1 MSDEELTALLDD
13 TGRLARIEA
22 KLERDRG
29 AARPVRGVHRPGHR
43 QPGEAAGQDHRRPG
57 VTVRASTIMLAAA
70 VLYLVHRWST
80 GGKTLDPKTAVE
92 VAFAV
97 FVIALLDQ
105 GQTEPVAKGFA
116 WLFFAG
122 AAYAALPTIGKVTS
136 APAKGKK
143 A

>member
-1 MSDEELTALLDD
+1 MIEAQ
-13 TGRLARIEA
+13 LARFEA
-22 KLERDRG
+22 CIAPVIANPGKLLAKIIG
-29 AARPVRGVHRPGHR
+29 G
-43 QPGEAAGQDHRRPG
+43 RR

-70 VLYLVHRWST
+70 VLYLVHRWSI
-80 GGKTLDPKTAVE
+80 GGKTIDPKTAVE